1 MNVLFVGPHPDD
13 VEFACL
19 GTLFKHKEK
28 GDNILYLSVSEC
40 SDISRNKSLPNEIRK
55 VMRIIQPFKEVRL
68 NLPNRR
74 VYDTENREILRKN
87 LEELRD
93 NYNISI
99 IYAPWI
105 KDINQDHSTTA
116 EEVIRVFRY
125 STILQYEITHS
136 CPRFTPNYYEEITE
150 TQKNQKLKIVKMFKS
165 QLMMRYATPE
175 YIEQI
180 MLFRGLE
187 SGMKY
192 AEPFV
197 VWKIIRPRR
206 KNYGI

>member
-1 MNVLFVGPHPDD
+1 MIRVNVLFVSPHPDD

-19 GTLFKHKEK
+19 GTLLKHKEN
-28 GDNILYLSVSEC
+28 GDNILYLAVSEC
-40 SDISRNKSLPNEIRK
+40 SDLPRNKSLPNETRK
-55 VMRIIQPFKEVRL
+55 IMKIIQPFREVRL

-74 VYDTENREILRKN
+74 VYDTKNREILRKN

-93 NYNISI
+93 NHDISI

-125 STILQYEITHS
+125 NTILQYEITHS

-150 TQKNQKLKIVKMFKS
+150 IQKNQKLRIVKIFKS
-165 QLMMRYATPE
+165 QLEKRYATLE
-175 YIEQI
+175 CIEQI

-192 AEPFV
+192 AESFI
-197 VWKIIRPRR
+197 VWRITKRT
-206 KNYGI
+206 